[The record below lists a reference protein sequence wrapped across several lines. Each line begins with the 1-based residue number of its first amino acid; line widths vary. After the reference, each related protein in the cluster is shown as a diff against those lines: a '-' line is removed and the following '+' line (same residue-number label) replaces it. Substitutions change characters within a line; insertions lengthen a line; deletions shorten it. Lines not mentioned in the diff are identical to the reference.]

1 MTRRSRAGLPLH
13 VSPATDRHGRIRLRF
28 RKGLFS
34 AYLSPALGDYHRDV
48 AKLLKSPE
56 FWERYEAA
64 LAGIEAA
71 SRRIGAGRHKPG
83 TLAALVLAYYRSPE
97 FLGLSQATK
106 ATYRGILERFV
117 RVAGEDPVRQL
128 QRQHIKAIV
137 GAMVDRPH
145 AANNLLRMLKLV
157 LDFAVEIELIARNP
171 ARGVRGFRVR
181 STGFATWSEADI
193 AAYEATHPIGTKP
206 RLAMALLLYTG
217 QRRGDVVRMGWQ
229 HVQGERI
236 AIRQEKTG
244 ATLAIRM
251 HASLMEALAH
261 APRDNLTFLT
271 TGQGAPY
278 SAAGFGNWFRE
289 QCDAAGLKGRS
300 AHGLRKAAARR
311 LAEAGNSTKRIQ
323 SVTGHKTLKEVERYT
338 LAADQQRLADEAI
351 ETMPGRSDRE
361 QNLPNLCE
369 RLDKTDRKALK

>member
-1 MTRRSRAGLPLH
+1 MARRNRHGLPRH
-13 VSPATDRHGRIRLRF
+13 VSPARDRHGVVRLRF

-34 AYLSPALGDYHRDV
+34 TYLK
-48 AKLLKSPE
+48 AKPDTPE
-56 FWERYEAA
+56 FWIEYQAA
-64 LAGIEAA
+64 LAGLAAA
-71 SRRIGAGRHKPG
+71 SRQIGAGRHRPG
-83 TLAALVLAYYRSPE
+83 TIAAAILAYYQAPE
-97 FLGLSQATK
+97 FLGLSTATK
-106 ATYRGILERFV
+106 TTYRGILDRFARQHGDKPIRGLER
-117 RVAGEDPVRQL
+117 A
-128 QRQHIKAIV
+128 HIKAIL
-137 GAMVDRPH
+137 GKMADRPQ
-145 AANNLLRMLKLV
+145 AGNNLLRMLKTL
-157 LDFAVEIELIARNP
+157 LDFAVEIELIPRNP
-171 ARGVRGFRVR
+171 ARGVRGFKVR

-193 AAYEATHPIGTKP
+193 ALYEARHPIGTKP

-217 QRRGDVVRMGWQ
+217 QRRGDVVRLGWQ

-236 AIRQEKTG
+236 SIRQEKTG

-251 HASLMEALAH
+251 HASLVEALAH
-261 APRDNLTFLT
+261 APRNNLTFLT

-361 QNLPNLCE
+361 QDFPNLGE